1 MTDLNRAWILSRRP
15 AASHALEACFE
26 LVEKPVPDLADGEVL
41 VRNHFLSVD
50 PYMRGRMDDIKS
62 YAEPQALGAV
72 MQGGTVGVVARSRN
86 PRFAQGDA
94 VVGRMGWQ
102 EWGVSD
108 GSGMGRVD
116 ASRIALSAYL
126 GVAGMPGITAWIG
139 LKHLIE
145 PKEGQ
150 TVAVS
155 AASGAVGSVV
165 GQLAKQMGC
174 RVVGIAGGAEKCRL
188 VTEGFG
194 FDACI
199 DYKAGGLDAALK
211 AACPQGID
219 GYFENVGGPI
229 LDAALKRMNAF
240 GRIAVCG
247 LIAGY
252 NGEPIPVNNIRSIL
266 VNRLR
271 MQGFIV
277 TEFPKLWPV
286 AQAELV
292 EAVAANR
299 LRYHET
305 VAQGIEAAPSAFT
318 ALLRGG
324 NIGKQLVKL
333 I

>member
-1 MTDLNRAWILSRRP
+1 
-15 AASHALEACFE
+15 
-26 LVEKPVPDLADGEVL
+26 
-41 VRNHFLSVD
+41 
-50 PYMRGRMDDIKS
+50 
-62 YAEPQALGAV
+62 
-72 MQGGTVGVVARSRN
+72 
-86 PRFAQGDA
+86 
-94 VVGRMGWQ
+94 
-102 EWGVSD
+102 
-108 GSGMGRVD
+108 
-116 ASRIALSAYL
+116 
-126 GVAGMPGITAWIG
+126 
-139 LKHLIE
+139 
-145 PKEGQ
+145 
-150 TVAVS
+150 
-155 AASGAVGSVV
+155 
-165 GQLAKQMGC
+165 
-174 RVVGIAGGAEKCRL
+174 
-188 VTEGFG
+188 
-194 FDACI
+194 
-199 DYKAGGLDAALK
+199 
-211 AACPQGID
+211 
-219 GYFENVGGPI
+219 
-229 LDAALKRMNAF
+229 MNAF